1 MEKRTTKPEYA
12 PFILETVRHLLE
24 SSREQVIEEVYN
36 SMEHRLHPADL
47 VVLVNSE
54 PRWRNQVEHMLD
66 GFIED
71 GRVIENNGLLRVAE
85 P

>member
-12 PFILETVRHLLE
+12 PYIMSTVRHLLE
-24 SSREQVIEEVYN
+24 STREQVIEEVFS
-36 SMEHRLHPADL
+36 SMEHQLHPADL
-47 VVLVNSE
+47 EVLANNE
-54 PRWRNQVEHMLD
+54 PRWKNQVHHMLD

-71 GRVIENNGLLRVAE
+71 GRVLENNGLLRVAE

>member
-12 PFILETVRHLLE
+12 PFILETVRHMLE

-47 VVLVNSE
+47 VVLANNE

>member
-12 PFILETVRHLLE
+12 PFIVQTVRHLLE
-24 SSREQVIEEVYN
+24 SNREQIIVEVFS
-36 SMEHRLHPADL
+36 SMEHMLHPADL
-47 VVLVNSE
+47 EVLVNDE

-66 GFIED
+66 GLIED
-71 GRVIENNGLLRVAE
+71 GVVLENNGLLRVAE

>member
-12 PFILETVRHLLE
+12 PFIMETVRHLME
-24 SSREQVIEEVYN
+24 SSREQVIEEVFS
-36 SMEHRLHPADL
+36 SMEHQLHPADL
-47 VVLVNSE
+47 EILVNKE
-54 PRWRNQVEHMLD
+54 PRWRNQVQHMLD

-71 GRVIENNGLLRVAE
+71 GRVIEITGVLRVAK